1 MNEFE
6 RAACRV
12 LGVILFGVLVILY
25 LQLISCTKPVPEPDA
40 QNLLFNT
47 ESNAFFSSEPM
58 TGSNNLI
65 FLFVLMLRQ

>member
-25 LQLISCTKPVPEPDA
+25 LQLLGCTKCVVPPPTIEPDYIDSVDMGHYA
-40 QNLLFNT
+40 YSNKLFQ
-47 ESNAFFSSEPM
+47 
-58 TGSNNLI
+58 
-65 FLFVLMLRQ
+65 RR

>member
-25 LQLISCTKPVPEPDA
+25 LQLISCTKPVPEPPI
-40 QNLLFNT
+40 
-47 ESNAFFSSEPM
+47 EPEYIDSVDM
-58 TGSNNLI
+58 GHYA
-65 FLFVLMLRQ
+65 

>member
-25 LQLISCTKPVPEPDA
+25 LQLLGCTKCVVPPPTIEPDYIDSVDMGHYA
-40 QNLLFNT
+40 
-47 ESNAFFSSEPM
+47 
-58 TGSNNLI
+58 
-65 FLFVLMLRQ
+65 